1 MTPAASL
8 GAGVILCT
16 AGAPHRR
23 SPLKNGSRSI
33 MKNLEYVVAAY
44 AIWCGVILVYMGYL
58 FLKSRGLNRA
68 LARLDSSANSQ
79 SEQHQ

>member
-1 MTPAASL
+1 
-8 GAGVILCT
+8 
-16 AGAPHRR
+16 
-23 SPLKNGSRSI
+23 